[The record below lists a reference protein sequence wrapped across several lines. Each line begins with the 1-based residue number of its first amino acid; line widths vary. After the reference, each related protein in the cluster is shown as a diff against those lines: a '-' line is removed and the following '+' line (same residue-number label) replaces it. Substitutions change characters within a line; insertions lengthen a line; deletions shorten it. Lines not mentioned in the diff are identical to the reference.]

1 MYIGKD
7 IVLESQSLD
16 LVMFLPLDG
25 YNDGRLAFVPRLR
38 ASFLICEMDRVTI
51 PSQALGDDPLPGLV
65 GVTEY

>member
-16 LVMFLPLDG
+16 LVMFLQLDSC
-25 YNDGRLAFVPRLR
+25 NDGRLAFVPRLR
-38 ASFLICEMDRVTI
+38 ASFLICEMDRVMI
-51 PSQALGDDPLPGLV
+51 PDPLPGLV